1 MITTNVKAPVSL
13 PLGQIVAFD
22 VSAEDYLERYDAQ
35 HCEWVKGVVVKM
47 APVSAK
53 HDDLTGYL
61 RELFRAYFA
70 LRPIGVVRSEPFV
83 LRIETTP
90 SYRSPDLQV
99 ILNDNPGELTDT
111 AMIGPADICIEVVSP
126 GSVAIDH
133 GEKFE
138 EYEAAGVREYWIV
151 DPLREECRFYR
162 LQNGGRYAPV
172 QPDDDGS
179 YYTPLLPRFALH
191 VPTLWQSVLPD
202 IIEVVQMAQSWFA
215 DDT

>member
-1 MITTNVKAPVSL
+1 MVETLINPSVTL
-13 PLGQIVAFD
+13 PGGQIIALD
-22 VSAEDYLERYDAQ
+22 VSAEDYLEQYAE
-35 HCEWVKGVVVKM
+35 HHYEWVKGVVVKM

-70 LRPIGVVRSEPFV
+70 LHPIGIVRSEPFV

-90 SYRSPDLQV
+90 SYREPDLQV

-162 LQNGGRYAPV
+162 LQESGRYATF
-172 QPDDDGS
+172 QPDEADT
-179 YYTPLLPRFALH
+179 YHTPLLPHFALH
-191 VPTLWQSVLPD
+191 VPTLWQSTLPD
-202 IIEVVQMAQSWFA
+202 FFAVGKLVQGWFT
-215 DDT
+215 DET